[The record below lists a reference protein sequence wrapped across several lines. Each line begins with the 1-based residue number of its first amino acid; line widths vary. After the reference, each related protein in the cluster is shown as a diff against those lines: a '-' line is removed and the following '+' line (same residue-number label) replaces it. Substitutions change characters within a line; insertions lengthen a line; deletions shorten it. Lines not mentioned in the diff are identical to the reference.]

1 VPWLPAAGFIAALAL
16 ASAAG
21 RTVLAAA
28 VVVVQFVFAL
38 GGVRRATV
46 PAARPAGWLAL
57 TVGVTGSVWTAFADT
72 ADLKPAASLLGPAL
86 VVAVVV
92 QLARRA
98 GREYLTESL
107 TLAVGASALAV
118 LPVAWIALRGAD
130 GGAYAV
136 GLGLLG
142 VGVVAVA
149 EAIPLSPAARRMLA
163 VLAAAGLAAGF
174 VSLIDDVAA
183 AVPAVGAVVVTAF
196 GALTAMSA
204 LAAVDRLG
212 GEIGDRDGAML
223 VPMYVALPIV
233 AAAPVVYVLGRILVG

>member
-1 VPWLPAAGFIAALAL
+1 VPWLPASGFIAALAL
-16 ASAAG
+16 ASVAG
-21 RTVLAAA
+21 RTVLAAG

-38 GGVRRATV
+38 GGVRRTSV
-46 PAARPAGWLAL
+46 PATRLAGWLAL
-57 TVGVTGSVWTAFADT
+57 TVGVAGSVWTAFADT
-72 ADLKPAASLLGPAL
+72 ADLKPVASLLGPAL

-92 QLARRA
+92 QLARRD
-98 GREYLTESL
+98 GRAYLTESL
-107 TLAVGASALAV
+107 TLAVGACALAV

-142 VGVVAVA
+142 VGVVALA
-149 EAIPLSPAARRMLA
+149 EAIPLSPAVRRMLA
-163 VLAAAGLAAGF
+163 VLAATALAAGL
-174 VSLIDDVAA
+174 VSLIDDVAE

-196 GALTAMSA
+196 GALAATSA

-212 GEIGDRDGAML
+212 AEVGDRDGAML
-223 VPMYVALPIV
+223 VPLYVALPIV

>member
-1 VPWLPAAGFIAALAL
+1 VPWLPASGFIAALAL
-16 ASAAG
+16 ASVAG
-21 RTVLAAA
+21 RTVLAAG

-38 GGVRRATV
+38 GGVRRASV
-46 PAARPAGWLAL
+46 PATRLAGWLAL
-57 TVGVTGSVWTAFADT
+57 TVGVAGSVWTAFADT
-72 ADLKPAASLLGPAL
+72 ADLKPVASLLGPAL

-92 QLARRA
+92 QLARRD
-98 GREYLTESL
+98 GRAYLTESL

-142 VGVVAVA
+142 VGVVALA
-149 EAIPLSPAARRMLA
+149 EAIPLSPAVRRMLA
-163 VLAAAGLAAGF
+163 VLAATALAAGL
-174 VSLIDDVAA
+174 VSLIDDVAE

-196 GALTAMSA
+196 GALAATSA

-212 GEIGDRDGAML
+212 AEVGDRDGAML
-223 VPMYVALPIV
+223 VPLYVALPIV
-233 AAAPVVYVLGRILVG
+233 AAAPVAYVLGRILVG

>member
-1 VPWLPAAGFIAALAL
+1 MPWLPASGFIAALAL

-46 PAARPAGWLAL
+46 PAARAAGWLAL
-57 TVGVTGSVWTAFADT
+57 TVGVVGSVWTAFADT
-72 ADLKPAASLLGPAL
+72 ANLRPVASLLGPAL

-92 QLARRA
+92 QLTRRA
-98 GREYLTESL
+98 SREYLTESL
-107 TLAVGASALAV
+107 TLSVGASALAA
-118 LPVAWIALRGAD
+118 LPVAWIALRSAD

-163 VLAAAGLAAGF
+163 VLVAAGLAAGLVF
-174 VSLIDDVAA
+174 LIDDIAV

-196 GALTAMSA
+196 GALTAASA

-212 GEIGDRDGAML
+212 VELDDRDGAML
-223 VPMYVALPIV
+223 VPLYVALPIV

>member
-1 VPWLPAAGFIAALAL
+1 MPWLPASGFIAALAL
-16 ASAAG
+16 ASVAG
-21 RTVLAAA
+21 RTVLAAG

-38 GGVRRATV
+38 GGVRRTSV
-46 PAARPAGWLAL
+46 PATRLAGWLAL
-57 TVGVTGSVWTAFADT
+57 TVGVAGSVWTAFADT
-72 ADLKPAASLLGPAL
+72 ADLKPVASLLGPAL

-92 QLARRA
+92 QLARRD
-98 GREYLTESL
+98 GRAYLTESL

-142 VGVVAVA
+142 VGVVALA
-149 EAIPLSPAARRMLA
+149 EAIPLSPAVRRMLA
-163 VLAAAGLAAGF
+163 VLAATALAAGL
-174 VSLIDDVAA
+174 VSLIDDVAE

-196 GALTAMSA
+196 GALAATSA

-212 GEIGDRDGAML
+212 AEVGDRDGAML
-223 VPMYVALPIV
+223 VPLYVALPIV
-233 AAAPVVYVLGRILVG
+233 AAAPVAYVLGRILVG

>member
-1 VPWLPAAGFIAALAL
+1 VPWLPASGFIAALAL
-16 ASAAG
+16 ASVAG
-21 RTVLAAA
+21 RTVLAAG

-38 GGVRRATV
+38 GGVRRASV
-46 PAARPAGWLAL
+46 PATRLAGWLAL
-57 TVGVTGSVWTAFADT
+57 TVGVAGSVWTAFADT
-72 ADLKPAASLLGPAL
+72 VDLKPVASLLGPAL

-92 QLARRA
+92 QLARRD
-98 GREYLTESL
+98 GRAYLTESL
-107 TLAVGASALAV
+107 TLAVGACALAV

-130 GGAYAV
+130 GGEYAV

-149 EAIPLSPAARRMLA
+149 EAIPLSPAVRRMLA
-163 VLAAAGLAAGF
+163 VLVATALAAGL
-174 VSLIDDVAA
+174 VSLIDDMAE

-196 GALTAMSA
+196 GALAATSA

-212 GEIGDRDGAML
+212 VEVGDRDGAML
-223 VPMYVALPIV
+223 VPLYVALPIV

>member
-163 VLAAAGLAAGF
+163 VLVAAGLAAGL

-196 GALTAMSA
+196 GALTATSA

-212 GEIGDRDGAML
+212 VEVGDRDGAML
-223 VPMYVALPIV
+223 VPLYVALPIV
-233 AAAPVVYVLGRILVG
+233 AAAPVAYVLGRILVG

>member
-1 VPWLPAAGFIAALAL
+1 VPWLPASGFIAALAL
-16 ASAAG
+16 ASVAG
-21 RTVLAAA
+21 RTVLAAG

-38 GGVRRATV
+38 GGVRRTSV
-46 PAARPAGWLAL
+46 PATRLAGWLAL
-57 TVGVTGSVWTAFADT
+57 TVGVAGSVWTAFADT
-72 ADLKPAASLLGPAL
+72 ADLKPVASLLGPAL

-92 QLARRA
+92 QLARRD
-98 GREYLTESL
+98 GRAYLTESL

-142 VGVVAVA
+142 VGVVALA
-149 EAIPLSPAARRMLA
+149 EAIPLSPAVRRMLA
-163 VLAAAGLAAGF
+163 VLAATALAAGL
-174 VSLIDDVAA
+174 VSLIDDVAE

-196 GALTAMSA
+196 GALAATSA

-212 GEIGDRDGAML
+212 AEVGDRDGAML
-223 VPMYVALPIV
+223 VPLYVALPII
-233 AAAPVVYVLGRILVG
+233 AAAPVAYVLGRILVG

>member
-1 VPWLPAAGFIAALAL
+1 MPWLPASGFIAALAL
-16 ASAAG
+16 ASVAG
-21 RTVLAAA
+21 RTVLAAG

-38 GGVRRATV
+38 GGVRRASV
-46 PAARPAGWLAL
+46 PATRLAGWLAL
-57 TVGVTGSVWTAFADT
+57 TVGVAGSVWTAFADT
-72 ADLKPAASLLGPAL
+72 ADLKPVASLLGPAL

-92 QLARRA
+92 QLARRD
-98 GREYLTESL
+98 GRAYLTESL
-107 TLAVGASALAV
+107 TLAVGACALAV

-149 EAIPLSPAARRMLA
+149 EAIPLSPAVRRMLA
-163 VLAAAGLAAGF
+163 VLVATALAAGL
-174 VSLIDDVAA
+174 VSLIDDMAE

-196 GALTAMSA
+196 GALAATSA

-212 GEIGDRDGAML
+212 VEVGDRDGAML
-223 VPMYVALPIV
+223 VPLYVALPIV

>member
-1 VPWLPAAGFIAALAL
+1 VPWLPASGFIAALAL
-16 ASAAG
+16 ASVAG
-21 RTVLAAA
+21 RTVLAAG

-38 GGVRRATV
+38 GGVRRTSV
-46 PAARPAGWLAL
+46 PATRLAGWLAL
-57 TVGVTGSVWTAFADT
+57 TVGVAGSVWTAFADT
-72 ADLKPAASLLGPAL
+72 ADLKPVASLLGPAL

-92 QLARRA
+92 QLARRD
-98 GREYLTESL
+98 GRAYLTESL

-142 VGVVAVA
+142 VGVVALA
-149 EAIPLSPAARRMLA
+149 EAIPLSPAVRRMLA
-163 VLAAAGLAAGF
+163 VLAATALAAGL
-174 VSLIDDVAA
+174 VSLIDDVAE

-196 GALTAMSA
+196 GALAATSA

-212 GEIGDRDGAML
+212 AEVGDRDGAML
-223 VPMYVALPIV
+223 VPLYVALPIV
-233 AAAPVVYVLGRILVG
+233 AAAPVAYVLGRILVG

>member
-1 VPWLPAAGFIAALAL
+1 MPWLPASGFIAALVL

-28 VVVVQFVFAL
+28 IVVVQFVFAL
-38 GGVRRATV
+38 GGVRRAAV

-57 TVGVTGSVWTAFADT
+57 TVGVVGSVWTAFADT
-72 ADLKPAASLLGPAL
+72 ANLKPAASLLGPAL
-86 VVAVVV
+86 VVAMVV
-92 QLARRA
+92 QLARTA
-98 GREYLTESL
+98 SREYLTESL
-107 TLAVGASALAV
+107 ALAVGASALAV
-118 LPVAWIALRGAD
+118 LPVAWISLRGAE

-149 EAIPLSPAARRMLA
+149 EAIPLSSAARRMLA
-163 VLAAAGLAAGF
+163 VLVAAGLAAGL
-174 VSLIDDVAA
+174 VSLIDGVAA

-196 GALTAMSA
+196 GALTATSA

-212 GEIGDRDGAML
+212 VEVGDRDGAML
-223 VPMYVALPIV
+223 VPLYVALPIV
-233 AAAPVVYVLGRILVG
+233 AAAPVAYVLGRILVG

>member
-1 VPWLPAAGFIAALAL
+1 VPWLPASGFIAALAL
-16 ASAAG
+16 ASVAG
-21 RTVLAAA
+21 RTVLAAG

-38 GGVRRATV
+38 GGVRRASV
-46 PAARPAGWLAL
+46 PAARLAGWLAL
-57 TVGVTGSVWTAFADT
+57 TVGVAGSVWTAFADT
-72 ADLKPAASLLGPAL
+72 ADLKPVASLLGPAL

-92 QLARRA
+92 QLARRD
-98 GREYLTESL
+98 GR
-107 TLAVGASALAV
+107 AV

-149 EAIPLSPAARRMLA
+149 EAIPLSPAVRRMLA
-163 VLAAAGLAAGF
+163 VLVATALAAGL
-174 VSLIDDVAA
+174 VSLIDDMAE

-196 GALTAMSA
+196 GALAATSA

-212 GEIGDRDGAML
+212 VEVGDRDGAML
-223 VPMYVALPIV
+223 VPLYVALPIV